1 MLYLIIQNIYSV
13 QFGGIFMLKN
23 KKEKTKFFTQ
33 KEMTALFNAIKVHKS
48 SHSTRDL
55 AIFRIAYRCGLRV
68 SEIGLI
74 RLEDYNASKGELYC
88 QRLKGSNNNTIRLD
102 EKTKCALDKYIAEE
116 KITCNSEILFK
127 SQKGNPISRQT
138 LDYLIKKYCTAANI
152 ADKSKY
158 HFHTLKHTS
167 AVHLAESDMDIKEL
181 QWWLG
186 HKSVTNTE
194 IYFQFTTSQQDKM
207 YEKLEKRNEMV

>member
-1 MLYLIIQNIYSV
+1 MLENR
-13 QFGGIFMLKN
+13 
-23 KKEKTKFFTQ
+23 KERTKFFTQ
-33 KEMTALFNAIKVHKS
+33 KETADLFKVIKYSES
-48 SHSTRDL
+48 SHSLRDL

-68 SEIGLI
+68 SEIGMI
-74 RLEDYNASKGELYC
+74 RLEDYNASKGSLYC

-102 EKTKCALDKYIAEE
+102 EKTKCVLDKYIEE
-116 KITCNSEILFK
+116 NKIVCNSEILFK

-138 LDYLIKKYCTAANI
+138 LDYLMKKYCAMAKI

-167 AVHLAESDMDIKEL
+167 AVHLAESDLDIKEL

-194 IYFQFTTSQQDKM
+194 IYFQFTTRQQDKM
-207 YEKLEKRNEMV
+207 YEKLEKKNEMV